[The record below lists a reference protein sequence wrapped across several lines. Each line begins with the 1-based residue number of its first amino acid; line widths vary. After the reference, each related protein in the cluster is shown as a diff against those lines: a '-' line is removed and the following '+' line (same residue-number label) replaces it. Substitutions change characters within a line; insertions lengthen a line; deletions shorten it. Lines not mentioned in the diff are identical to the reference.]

1 MYGCKSSI
9 SCNHRSK
16 PLLILK
22 VVKTYKSDF
31 LITVDGKEIF
41 VRFLIQGKGAKRVVS
56 A

>member
-1 MYGCKSSI
+1 MYGYKSSI

-22 VVKTYKSDF
+22 VVKNFISDP
-31 LITVDGKEIF
+31 LIDVDGKYIL
-41 VRFLIQGKGAKRVVS
+41 VRFLIQGQGAKRVVS

>member
-1 MYGCKSSI
+1 MKI
-9 SCNHRSK
+9 K
-16 PLLILK
+16 FLLILVFLILK
-22 VVKTYKSDF
+22 VVQTYKSDF